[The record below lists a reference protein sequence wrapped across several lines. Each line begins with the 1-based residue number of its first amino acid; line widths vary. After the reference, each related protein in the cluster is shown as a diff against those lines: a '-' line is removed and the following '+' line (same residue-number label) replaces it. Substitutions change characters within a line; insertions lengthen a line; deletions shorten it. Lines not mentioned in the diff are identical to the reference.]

1 MRFDRPDPAQV
12 ESLIRRRC
20 AAWLGPN
27 PKLTEI
33 VHELVGGSHAEVER
47 VCFDAAKRAA
57 LATRRVLV
65 ADDWAYA
72 LGRHRERRQTMDAR
86 PDDRPPAVDRE

>member
-1 MRFDRPDPAQV
+1 
-12 ESLIRRRC
+12 
-20 AAWLGPN
+20 
-27 PKLTEI
+27 
-33 VHELVGGSHAEVER
+33 
-47 VCFDAAKRAA
+47 
-57 LATRRVLV
+57 LV